1 MDRDIRLY
9 GHLIDSQILSRVLDA
24 IAAAGATHE
33 ILSLRVGRTRQDAS
47 EAVLRIS
54 AKDPRS
60 LERAVGLALEL
71 GAELLESTPAALL
84 QAPADGVLP
93 ERFYATTNLPTEVL
107 LDDEWIAVDGEEMD
121 LAVVVSPDERS
132 ARSVPMG
139 EVRKGELV
147 VVGEEGVR
155 VGTLVS
161 EAASPEFRFM
171 ASDISAEKPKG
182 PLLQRVLRTMRKMKK
197 EGKKILLV
205 GGPAIVHTG
214 AGPILEKLIH
224 DGWVDILF
232 AGNALAAHDIEQALL
247 GTSLGVPVDSS
258 SPLPA
263 GHAHHLWAINAI
275 RREGSIAGAVE
286 SGLLNKGVMHAC
298 VRRGVPFVLAG
309 SIRDDGPLPD
319 VITDVLAAQQAM
331 RAHIPAVGMAIMV
344 GTTLH
349 SVAVGNLLPARV
361 FTVCVDINPGA
372 VTKLQD
378 RGSRQSIGIVMD
390 AASFLEQLAA
400 GLERNTN

>member
-1 MDRDIRLY
+1 
-9 GHLIDSQILSRVLDA
+9 
-24 IAAAGATHE
+24 
-33 ILSLRVGRTRQDAS
+33 
-47 EAVLRIS
+47 
-54 AKDPRS
+54 
-60 LERAVGLALEL
+60 
-71 GAELLESTPAALL
+71 
-84 QAPADGVLP
+84 
-93 ERFYATTNLPTEVL
+93 
-107 LDDEWIAVDGEEMD
+107 
-121 LAVVVSPDERS
+121 
-132 ARSVPMG
+132 
-139 EVRKGELV
+139 VRKGELV

-155 VGTLVS
+155 VRTLAP

-171 ASDISAEKPKG
+171 ASEVSAEKPKG
-182 PLLQRVLRTMRKMKK
+182 PLLHRVLRTMRRVRE

-214 AGPILEKLIH
+214 AAPILEKLIH

-275 RREGSIAGAVE
+275 RREGSIARAVE
-286 SGLLNKGVMHAC
+286 SGLLTKGVMHAC
-298 VRRGVPFVLAG
+298 VRRRAPFVLAG

-331 RAHIPAVGMAIMV
+331 RRHVPDVGMALMV

-349 SVAVGNLLPARV
+349 SVATGNLLPARV

-400 GLERNTN
+400 GLKAP